1 MIHRTPT
8 SGREGGVVEVARGRA
23 RRSCGILG
31 GRLEAPGLW
40 ILPEA
45 WKTPLHSRDTRALGA
60 RVSHPSVDGASAA
73 HRLHRPSSLFV
84 HVHHNE

>member
-8 SGREGGVVEVARGRA
+8 SGREGGVVRGRPRA
-23 RRSCGILG
+23 RASLLRHPG

-45 WKTPLHSRDTRALGA
+45 WKTPLRSRDTRALGA